1 MENNPFFSLS
11 LSHSL
16 VHNIQVKKYTYIYT
30 RVLILIVY
38 IVFSLLQVTRICLS
52 ETRVIN

>member
-1 MENNPFFSLS
+1 MENNPFFFPLS
-11 LSHSL
+11 LTL

-38 IVFSLLQVTRICLS
+38 NVFSLLQVTRICLS
-52 ETRVIN
+52 ETRVVN

>member
-1 MENNPFFSLS
+1 MENNPFFSFS

-38 IVFSLLQVTRICLS
+38 NVFSLLQVTRICLS
-52 ETRVIN
+52 ETRVVN

>member
-11 LSHSL
+11 LSHS
-16 VHNIQVKKYTYIYT
+16 HPGKKIYTYIYT

-38 IVFSLLQVTRICLS
+38 NVFSLLQVTRICLS
-52 ETRVIN
+52 ETRVVN